1 MTRTKTSF
9 HRALLVAAI
18 AGVAIVGCKKKEEA
32 PPPPPPPEPAAAPA
46 PAAAPPPAPA
56 ATVSVVSVDLGTAVG
71 PDLKLTA
78 SGTTFKPKDTIYA
91 VVGTT
96 TSDPAA
102 TVPGKLGVKW
112 TFDAMN
118 NGKPEPMTV
127 NEESKDISFTG
138 TGANEFHIGKPDG
151 FPVGKYKV
159 DVMLDGNVV
168 QTKEFTVAK

>member
-32 PPPPPPPEPAAAPA
+32 PPPPPPEPAAAPA
-46 PAAAPPPAPA
+46 PAPAPPPAPA

-102 TVPGKLGVKW
+102 SVPGKLGVKW
-112 TFDAMN
+112 TYDDAS
-118 NGKPEPMTV
+118 GPMV
-127 NEESKDISFTG
+127 INPNDAPKDISFTG
-138 TGANEFHIGKPDG
+138 TGANEFHISKPDG
-151 FPVGKYKV
+151 FPAGKYKV
-159 DVMLDGNVV
+159 EVSLDGNVV
-168 QTKEFTVAK
+168 QTKEFEVAKK

>member
-1 MTRTKTSF
+1 MTHPTKTSF
-9 HRALLVAAI
+9 HRALLVAAV
-18 AGVAIVGCKKKEEA
+18 ASGAIVGCKKKEEA
-32 PPPPPPPEPAAAPA
+32 PPPPPEPAAAPA
-46 PAAAPPPAPA
+46 ATPAPPPAARA
-56 ATVSVVSVDLGTAVG
+56 ATASVVSVDLGTAVG

-118 NGKPEPMTV
+118 NGKAEPMTV
-127 NEESKDISFTG
+127 NEESKDIGFTG
-138 TGANEFHIGKPDG
+138 AGATEFHISKPDG